1 MEDHGQAHREG
12 RRLTSGPVAHLRS
25 SPASHARPQV
35 GRRAPALPVTLQEGR
50 LPVAISTPT
59 TPDGAPGAA
68 PPAGSGTGAEHQR
81 RSTLLH
87 RLDVRG
93 APYAF
98 VAPFFVVFAAFSFY
112 PLIYTSWISLHRVEL
127 STLNLMEWVGFDN
140 YTALWDD
147 DRFWNALLN
156 TFTIGVLSTVPQ
168 LLMALGLAHLLNYR
182 LRGSTFFRVAA
193 LTPYATSVGAAAL
206 VFTMLFERDFGMIN
220 WMLSMVGVDNVD
232 WENNKWAAQTAIS
245 TIVIWRWT
253 GYNALLYLAAMQ
265 AIPRD
270 RYEAA
275 AIDGASRWQQFLT
288 VTIPG
293 IRSTI
298 VFTIVL
304 STIGATQLFGE
315 PLIFGQGPN
324 GITGGADNQYQTL
337 GLLLYEEGWKNYQMG
352 RAATVAWAMF
362 LLLIVVFVVQRIVTR
377 VIARKG

>member
-1 MEDHGQAHREG
+1 MA
-12 RRLTSGPVAHLRS
+12 TSTTNALADEEPPGP
-25 SPASHARPQV
+25 SPK
-35 GRRAPALPVTLQEGR
+35 T
-50 LPVAISTPT
+50 
-59 TPDGAPGAA
+59 
-68 PPAGSGTGAEHQR
+68 GTGRTGQR
-81 RSTLLH
+81 RSALLH
-87 RLDVRG
+87 RLDLRS

-112 PLIYTSWISLHRVEL
+112 PLVYTAWISLHRVEL
-127 STLNLMEWVGFDN
+127 ATLDVMEWVAWDN
-140 YTALWDD
+140 YVGLVNDS
-147 DRFWNALLN
+147 RFWNALQN
-156 TFTIGVLSTVPQ
+156 TFTIGVISTVPQ

-182 LRGSTFFRVAA
+182 MRASLFFRVAS
-193 LTPYATSVGAAAL
+193 LVPYATSVGAAAL

-220 WMLSMVGVDNVD
+220 WMLGVVGIDPLD
-232 WENNKWAAQTAIS
+232 WEADKWPAQAAIS

-265 AIPRD
+265 AIPAE

-275 AIDGASRWQQFLT
+275 SLDGASRWKQFTHVT
-288 VTIPG
+288 VPG

-324 GITGGADNQYQTL
+324 GVTGGADNQYQTL

-362 LLLIVVFVVQRIVTR
+362 LLLILVFAVQRLIRRLRTR
-377 VIARKG
+377 TP

>member
-1 MEDHGQAHREG
+1 MATSTTKAQACEDRRGPSPRPGGEGAG
-12 RRLTSGPVAHLRS
+12 RRR
-25 SPASHARPQV
+25 
-35 GRRAPALPVTLQEGR
+35 
-50 LPVAISTPT
+50 
-59 TPDGAPGAA
+59 GA
-68 PPAGSGTGAEHQR
+68 
-81 RSTLLH
+81 LLH
-87 RLDVRG
+87 RLDVKG

-112 PLIYTSWISLHRVEL
+112 PLVYTSWISLHRVEL
-127 STLNLMEWVGFDN
+127 ATLDLMEWVAFDN
-140 YTALWDD
+140 YVALWND
-147 DRFWNALLN
+147 DRFWNALAN
-156 TFTIGVLSTVPQ
+156 TVTIGVISTVPQ

-182 LRGSTFFRVAA
+182 MRGSLFFRVAS
-193 LTPYATSVGAAAL
+193 LVPYATSVGAAAL

-220 WMLSMVGVDNVD
+220 WALGTVGLDAVD
-232 WENNKWAAQTAIS
+232 WEADKWPAQIAIS

-265 AIPRD
+265 AIPAD

-275 AIDGASRWQQFLT
+275 ALDGASRWKQFTHVT
-288 VTIPG
+288 VPG

-324 GITGGADNQYQTL
+324 GVTGGADNQYQTL

-352 RAATVAWAMF
+352 RSATVAWAMF
-362 LLLIVVFVVQRIVTR
+362 LLLVVVFVAQRLFKYLR
-377 VIARKG
+377 ARTS

>member
-1 MEDHGQAHREG
+1 MPAVATRSPASGAEG
-12 RRLTSGPVAHLRS
+12 RRRW
-25 SPASHARPQV
+25 RD
-35 GRRAPALPVTLQEGR
+35 LP
-50 LPVAISTPT
+50 
-59 TPDGAPGAA
+59 
-68 PPAGSGTGAEHQR
+68 
-81 RSTLLH
+81 H
-87 RLDVRG
+87 RLDLGV

-98 VAPFFVVFAAFSFY
+98 IAPFFVIFAAFSAY
-112 PLIYTSWISLHRVEL
+112 PLIYTLWVSLHRVEL
-127 STLNLMEWVGFDN
+127 ATMDSMEWLALDN
-140 YTALWDD
+140 YTALWND
-147 DRFWNALLN
+147 DRFWNALGN

-182 LRGSTFFRVAA
+182 LRGSAFFRVAA

-220 WMLSMVGVDNVD
+220 WGLSLFGFDHVD
-232 WENNKWAAQTAIS
+232 WESQKWPAQFAIS
-245 TIVIWRWT
+245 TMVIWRWT

-265 AIPRD
+265 AIPRE

-275 AIDGASRWQQFLT
+275 AIDGASRWQQFLR

-293 IRSTI
+293 IRPTI

-315 PLIFGQGPN
+315 PLIFGQGVN

-337 GLLLYEEGWKNYQMG
+337 GLLLYEEGWRNYQMG

-362 LLLIVVFVVQRIVTR
+362 LLLILLFVLHR
-377 VIARKG
+377 VLRRVLSRRA

>member
-1 MEDHGQAHREG
+1 MATSTPVPRTGGSAEEPGAVPVPGGPGHDRQG
-12 RRLTSGPVAHLRS
+12 RPRQR
-25 SPASHARPQV
+25 
-35 GRRAPALPVTLQEGR
+35 RRA
-50 LPVAISTPT
+50 
-59 TPDGAPGAA
+59 
-68 PPAGSGTGAEHQR
+68 
-81 RSTLLH
+81 LLH
-87 RLDVRG
+87 RLDVRA

-127 STLNLMEWVGFDN
+127 ASMNLMEWVGFDN
-140 YTALWDD
+140 YTALWADA
-147 DRFWNALLN
+147 RFWNALLN
-156 TFTIGVLSTVPQ
+156 TITIGVISTVPQ
-168 LLMALGLAHLLNYR
+168 LLMALGLAHLLNYK
-182 LRGSTFFRVAA
+182 LRGSVFFRVAA

-220 WMLSMVGVDNVD
+220 WVLGLFGVESLD
-232 WENNKWAAQTAIS
+232 WENNKWAAQIAIS
-245 TIVIWRWT
+245 SIVIWRWT

-275 AIDGASRWQQFLT
+275 AIDGASRWQQFTKVT
-288 VTIPG
+288 VPG
-293 IRSTI
+293 IRST
-298 VFTIVL
+298 VLFTIVL

-362 LLLIVVFVVQRIVTR
+362 LLLILVFVLQRVVKRLASRTSTR
-377 VIARKG
+377 SSTS

>member
-1 MEDHGQAHREG
+1 MA
-12 RRLTSGPVAHLRS
+12 T
-25 SPASHARPQV
+25 
-35 GRRAPALPVTLQEGR
+35 
-50 LPVAISTPT
+50 STPIT
-59 TPDGAPGAA
+59 QGGAPGTA
-68 PPAGSGTGAEHQR
+68 PPPAKRAREDRQGLR
-81 RSTLLH
+81 NLLH
-87 RLDVRG
+87 RLDLRG

-98 VAPFFVVFAAFSFY
+98 IAPFFVVFAAFSFY
-112 PLIYTSWISLHRVEL
+112 PLIYTAWISLHHVEL
-127 STLNLMEWVGFDN
+127 SSLSLMEWVGFDN
-140 YTALWDD
+140 YTALWND
-147 DRFWNALLN
+147 DRFWNALAN
-156 TFTIGVLSTVPQ
+156 TITIGVISTVPQ

-182 LRGSTFFRVAA
+182 MRGSTFFRVAS

-220 WMLSMVGVDNVD
+220 WMLGLVGVDHID
-232 WENNKWAAQTAIS
+232 FENNKWAAQIAIS

-265 AIPRD
+265 AVPRD

-275 AIDGASRWQQFLT
+275 AIDGASRWQQFLKVT
-288 VTIPG
+288 VPG
-293 IRSTI
+293 IRATI

-362 LLLIVVFVVQRIVTR
+362 LLLILVFVVQRVLKR
-377 VIARKG
+377 ALARRS

>member
-1 MEDHGQAHREG
+1 M
-12 RRLTSGPVAHLRS
+12 
-25 SPASHARPQV
+25 
-35 GRRAPALPVTLQEGR
+35 
-50 LPVAISTPT
+50 AISTSTP
-59 TPDGAPGAA
+59 PDGAPGTA
-68 PPAGSGTGAEHQR
+68 PSDGSGTGTERQR
-81 RSTLLH
+81 RRTLLH

-127 STLNLMEWVGFDN
+127 STLDVMEWVGFDN
-140 YTALWDD
+140 YTALWED

-168 LLMALGLAHLLNYR
+168 LLMALGLAHLLNYQ

-220 WMLSMVGVDNVD
+220 WMLSLFGVDNVD

-275 AIDGASRWQQFLT
+275 AIDGASRWQQFLKVT
-288 VTIPG
+288 VPG

-362 LLLIVVFVVQRIVTR
+362 LLLIVVFIVQRLVAR
-377 VIARKG
+377 VLARRA

>member
-1 MEDHGQAHREG
+1 MATSTTSARLGEG
-12 RRLTSGPVAHLRS
+12 RGGP
-25 SPASHARPQV
+25 PAKRGGDGA
-35 GRRAPALPVTLQEGR
+35 GRRR
-50 LPVAISTPT
+50 
-59 TPDGAPGAA
+59 GA
-68 PPAGSGTGAEHQR
+68 
-81 RSTLLH
+81 LLH
-87 RLDVRG
+87 RLDVKG

-112 PLIYTSWISLHRVEL
+112 PLVYTSWISLHRVEL
-127 STLNLMEWVGFDN
+127 ATLDVMEWVAFDN
-140 YTALWDD
+140 YVELWNDS
-147 DRFWNALLN
+147 RFWNALGN
-156 TFTIGVLSTVPQ
+156 TITIGVISTVPQ

-182 LRGSTFFRVAA
+182 MRGSLFFRVAS
-193 LTPYATSVGAAAL
+193 LVPYATSVGAAAL

-220 WMLSMVGVDNVD
+220 WALGAVGLDPVD
-232 WENNKWAAQTAIS
+232 WEADKWPAQIAIS

-265 AIPRD
+265 AIPAD

-275 AIDGASRWQQFLT
+275 AIDGASRWKQFTHVT
-288 VTIPG
+288 VPG

-324 GITGGADNQYQTL
+324 GVAGGADNQYQTL

-352 RAATVAWAMF
+352 RSATVAWAMF
-362 LLLIVVFVVQRIVTR
+362 LLLVLVFVVQRLIRRLRVTR
-377 VIARKG
+377 TS

>member
-1 MEDHGQAHREG
+1 MA
-12 RRLTSGPVAHLRS
+12 TTTP
-25 SPASHARPQV
+25 PA
-35 GRRAPALPVTLQEGR
+35 RAGVPG
-50 LPVAISTPT
+50 STP
-59 TPDGAPGAA
+59 PPGKGTAA
-68 PPAGSGTGAEHQR
+68 QR
-81 RSTLLH
+81 PRRRTLLH

-127 STLNLMEWVGFDN
+127 ASMDLMEWVGFDN
-140 YTALWDD
+140 YVTLWGDS
-147 DRFWNALLN
+147 RFWNALGN
-156 TFTIGVLSTVPQ
+156 TFTLGVLSTVPQ

-220 WMLSMVGVDNVD
+220 WFLGLFGVDNID
-232 WENNKWAAQTAIS
+232 WESNKWAAQAAIS

-265 AIPRD
+265 AVPRD

-275 AIDGASRWQQFLT
+275 AIDGASRWQQFRT
-288 VTIPG
+288 VTVPG

-315 PLIFGQGPN
+315 PLIFGQGAN

-352 RAATVAWAMF
+352 RAATIAWAMF
-362 LLLIVVFVVQRIVTR
+362 LLLILVFVLQRVVKRLTSR
-377 VIARKG
+377 TS

>member
-1 MEDHGQAHREG
+1 MS
-12 RRLTSGPVAHLRS
+12 TS
-25 SPASHARPQV
+25 
-35 GRRAPALPVTLQEGR
+35 
-50 LPVAISTPT
+50 T
-59 TPDGAPGAA
+59 TPDGPPGATL
-68 PPAGSGTGAEHQR
+68 PTGTDPDGDLLR
-81 RSTLLH
+81 RRTLLH

-98 VAPFFVVFAAFSFY
+98 IAPFFVVFAAFSLY
-112 PLIYTSWISLHRVEL
+112 PLIYTWWISLHHVEL
-127 STLNLMEWVGFDN
+127 STLNFMEWVGFDN
-140 YTALWDD
+140 YTALWND

-168 LLMALGLAHLLNYR
+168 LMMALGLAHLLNYQ

-220 WMLSMVGVDNVD
+220 WMLNLVGVDNID

-275 AIDGASRWQQFLT
+275 AIDGASRWQQFLKVT
-288 VTIPG
+288 VPG

-362 LLLIVVFVVQRIVTR
+362 LLLIAVFVVQQVVRR
-377 VIARKG
+377 VLARRT

>member
-1 MEDHGQAHREG
+1 MDIR
-12 RRLTSGPVAHLRS
+12 
-25 SPASHARPQV
+25 
-35 GRRAPALPVTLQEGR
+35 
-50 LPVAISTPT
+50 
-59 TPDGAPGAA
+59 AA
-68 PPAGSGTGAEHQR
+68 PY
-81 RSTLLH
+81 
-87 RLDVRG
+87 V
-93 APYAF
+93 F
-98 VAPFFVVFAAFSFY
+98 IAPFFVIFAAFSFY
-112 PLIYTSWISLHRVEL
+112 PLLYTSWISLHRVEL
-127 STLNLMEWVGFDN
+127 SAMDLMEWKGLGN
-140 YTALWDD
+140 YTELWQDE
-147 DRFWNALLN
+147 RFWNALLN
-156 TFTIGVLSTVPQ
+156 TFTIGVISTVPQ

-182 LRGSTFFRVAA
+182 LRGAGFFRVAA

-220 WMLSMVGVDNVD
+220 WFLGLFGVDNVD
-232 WENNKWAAQTAIS
+232 WESQKWPAQLAIS
-245 TIVIWRWT
+245 SIVIWRWT

-265 AIPRD
+265 AVPRE

-275 AIDGASRWQQFLT
+275 AIDGASRWQQFLKVT
-288 VTIPG
+288 VPG

-362 LLLIVVFVVQRIVTR
+362 LLLVLVFVLQR
-377 VIARKG
+377 VIKRLTSRTS